1 MTTHNSKIKVTVL
14 ALAVEAA
21 LLGLCAMPANAADE
35 QEASLKAPANFI
47 NLGGAYVSR
56 SSAKFGEY
64 TGMDKS
70 GGYGLADFG
79 VRGGDGYGDG
89 DGIRRWSFTGADL
102 GLTSRAVDAA
112 ISDQGKWAAWLA
124 YDELTHYTSDSYQTP
139 YLGSMGGN
147 NFTLPAG
154 FAPINATDNTRLMT
168 AAQLG
173 AFRNVDVNNTRKNG
187 LLGGSFILN
196 KEWDVKIDYNQLEQS
211 GAKLMGFA
219 SAAQTGRVITGETI
233 SILPMA
239 QNYTTSTVNAA
250 LNWKGQGANATLS
263 YFGSYFRDNTN
274 SVSFQTWA
282 GTGSPGTQQIATPPS
297 NDFHQLNLTGGY
309 AFSGT
314 TKLAGGLS
322 YARNTQNA
330 TYTYDSGVGTANGLM
345 VRASPTSSLNG
356 SVITTHADLKLT
368 NQTTKQLTLTGG
380 IKYDKRDNQT
390 ASNIYNS
397 LGIDGR
403 AGNAYNYPNTP
414 LSNSKTQVELAGDYR
429 IDATQKIRVAYNYQ
443 DVKRWCNNFATG
455 GGTPAYAS
463 GTNCVVATGN
473 TENSLGATYRLKA
486 SDDVNLNATYIYSD
500 RKSNFDENARASM
513 IGVDGNNPVPAVAAN
528 GISGQNG
535 ADYRGFRPFF
545 EASRKQNL
553 LKAGVNWQANE
564 KVSVDLGGRY
574 GKDNYD
580 AQYGV
585 QNGDV
590 WSLNLDTTYAYR
602 ENGVISAYISQE
614 NRTRNQTNIQRS
626 ATSAATPAS
635 ATALNVP
642 PGATWS
648 DKLTDNDTTLGLSLK
663 QGGLMAGKLELLGD
677 ATYSLGK
684 TGYDTKFNYA
694 SATNPGGLTC
704 ASSNFLTCVTTPDVV
719 NRMIQFKLTGTY
731 EVDKSS
737 KVRVGYLYQYLN
749 SADYYY
755 NGLQTGQTPSSVLP
769 TNQQPPSYAVNVVA
783 VSYIYNF
790 K

>member
-1 MTTHNSKIKVTVL
+1 MPGKLEIVMTTHNSKMKVTVL

-70 GGYGLADFG
+70 GGYGLADFA
-79 VRGGDGYGDG
+79 VRGGDGYG
-89 DGIRRWSFTGADL
+89 DGIRRWSFTGTDL

-139 YLGSMGGN
+139 YLGNMGGN
-147 NFTLPAG
+147 SWTLPAG
-154 FAPINATDNTRLMT
+154 FAPMTSANTRAMT
-168 AAQLG
+168 TAEIN
-173 AFRNVDVNNTRKNG
+173 AFRNMDINNTRKNG
-187 LLGGSFILN
+187 LIGGSFVLN
-196 KEWDVKIDYNQLEQS
+196 REWDIKIDYNQLEQS
-211 GAKLMGFA
+211 GAKLMGFGA
-219 SAAQTGRVITGETI
+219 STITGARAITGQVV

-239 QNYTTSTVNAA
+239 QNYSTSTVNAA
-250 LNWKGQGANATLS
+250 LNWKGDKGNATVS
-263 YFGSYFRDNTN
+263 YYGSYFRDNYQ
-274 SVSFQTWA
+274 SVSFQTFMGVGA
-282 GTGSPGTQQIATPPS
+282 PSTQQIATPPS
-297 NDFHQLNLTGGY
+297 NDFHQINLAGGY
-309 AFSGT
+309 ALSGT

-322 YARNTQNA
+322 YARNTQNS
-330 TYTYDSGVGTANGLM
+330 TYTYDSGVGPTLGSM
-345 VRASPTSSLNG
+345 VTASPTSSLNG

-368 NQTTKQLTLTGG
+368 DQTTKQLTLTAGL
-380 IKYDKRDNQT
+380 KYDKRDNQT
-390 ASNIYNS
+390 SSNIYNS
-397 LGIDGR
+397 RAIDG
-403 AGNAYNYPNTP
+403 GNIYNYPNTP
-414 LSNSKTQVELAGDYR
+414 LSNSKSQVELAGDYR
-429 IDATQKIRVAYNYQ
+429 IDSKQKVRLAYNYQ

-455 GGTPAYAS
+455 GAAPAYAS

-473 TENSLGATYRLKA
+473 TENSLGASYRLKA
-486 SDDVNLNATYIYSD
+486 ADDVNFNASYVYSD
-500 RKSNFDENARASM
+500 RKSSFDQNARASM
-513 IGVDGNNPVPAVAAN
+513 IGTDGNPAGGTVT
-528 GISGQNG
+528 GLNG
-535 ADYRGFRPFF
+535 ADYRGFHPFF

-564 KVSVDLGGRY
+564 KLSVDLGGRY

-580 AQYGV
+580 TQYGV
-585 QNGDV
+585 QNGDI
-590 WSLNLDTTYAYR
+590 WSLNLDSTYNYT

-614 NRTRNQTNIQRS
+614 NRKRMQTNLQKS
-626 ATSAATPAS
+626 PDAAATLAGP
-635 ATALNVP
+635 TTLNVP

-648 DKLTDNDTTLGLSLK
+648 NTLTDNDTTLGLSLK
-663 QGGLMAGKLELLGD
+663 QAGLMGGKLELMGD

-684 TGYDTKFNYA
+684 TGYDTTFNYA
-694 SATNPGGLTC
+694 NATSTGLTC
-704 ASSNFLTCVTTPDVV
+704 ASSIFLTCVTTPDVV

-737 KVRVGYLYQYLN
+737 KIRVGYLYQYLN

-755 NGLQTGQTPSSVLP
+755 NGLQLGSTPSTVLP